1 MQAGDSVHSTAPGWT
16 TTHTAWGG
24 KAYTKHCGVMASK
37 KLLEGERWEVEADGR
52 DDILPVAS
60 KRGYMVRT
68 RWAQSSGIRIL

>member
-1 MQAGDSVHSTAPGWT
+1 
-16 TTHTAWGG
+16 
-24 KAYTKHCGVMASK
+24 MASK

-68 RWAQSSGIRIL
+68 HVGLNQVESGFFDETVELIRRCVRQQGYGSR